1 MGDPR
6 NGQSG
11 DKPETA
17 QDEHESALN
26 PDNQI
31 DLERQS
37 ADTEHAAKIAGE
49 IPPRA
54 QPDRPAAPARRPRAG
69 KGAAQEVPSTGHEW
83 DGITEYDNPMPRWWL
98 WTFYATIVWAVAYLF
113 AYPAIP
119 MVNSATQGLLG
130 TTFRKEVA
138 AEIQRFDQA
147 NAPIQARMT
156 EVALEDIPGDPE
168 LSNYA
173 MNAGGAIFRT
183 WCAQCHGSGAAGAPG
198 YPNLLDNVW
207 LWGGSLEEIYQ
218 TVRHGIRDPLDFNT
232 HYSEMPRYGA
242 DGLLSRQEIAQV
254 VEYVL
259 TLSDLQHDAA
269 MAAEGEQIY
278 MDNCAACHMEDGSGD
293 RFQGAPDLSDA
304 VWLYGS
310 DRETVTRIVTEG
322 PFGVM
327 PAWESRLS
335 DADIRAVTAYVH
347 ALGGGE

>member
-1 MGDPR
+1 MAEDK
-6 NGQSG
+6 
-11 DKPETA
+11 DKPEGGPEKDPVSDPA
-17 QDEHESALN
+17 N

-37 ADTEHAAKIAGE
+37 ADSEHAAKIAGE
-49 IPPRA
+49 IPERTRPDAPVAPRMR
-54 QPDRPAAPARRPRAG
+54 QQSRRK
-69 KGAAQEVPSTGHEW
+69 KGLVQEVGSTGHSW

-98 WTFYATIVWAVAYLF
+98 WTFYATIVWAIGYLI

-119 MVNSATQGLLG
+119 LVNGATQGLLG
-130 TTFRKEVA
+130 TSFRKEVA
-138 AEIQRFDQA
+138 AEIQRFDEA

-156 EVALEDIPGDPE
+156 EVALQDIPDDAE

-173 MNAGGAIFRT
+173 MNAGGAVFRT

-207 LWGGSLEEIYQ
+207 LWGGSLEDIHL
-218 TVRHGIRDPLDFNT
+218 TIRHGIRDPQDPDT
-232 HYSEMPRYGA
+232 RYSEMPRFGA
-242 DGLLSRQEIAQV
+242 DGLLERQQITQV
-254 VEYVL
+254 VDHVL
-259 TLSDLQHDAA
+259 ALADLPHSATS
-269 MAAEGEQIY
+269 AESGAEVY
-278 MDNCAACHMEDGSGD
+278 ADFCAACHMDDGTGD
-293 RFQGAPDLSDA
+293 RDQGAPDLTDA

-327 PAWESRLS
+327 PAWSSRLS